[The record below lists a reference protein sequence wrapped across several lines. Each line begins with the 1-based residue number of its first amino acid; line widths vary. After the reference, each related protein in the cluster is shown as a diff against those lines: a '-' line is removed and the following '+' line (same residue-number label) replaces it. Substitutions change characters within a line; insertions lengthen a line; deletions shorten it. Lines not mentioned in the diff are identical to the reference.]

1 MTLSSWSRAV
11 LVAIA
16 ASLLSVAAAH
26 AQGYPS
32 KPIRI
37 ILPFP
42 PGSATDSIARL
53 VGKDIAD
60 TLGQPVV
67 IDNKPG
73 AGGAIAAEFV
83 AKSAPDGYTLMVASN
98 TQLAANPSLYKT
110 LSYNPVTDFAPV
122 ARLSTQPT
130 ALLVRKD
137 FPAKTLA
144 EFVAYAK
151 ANPKKLSAGY
161 GASSSQIAT
170 ARLRTLSGIEVLD
183 VPYKGIPAAVIDT
196 ISGTVDFTFGDLG
209 AAIAQV
215 KGGKLNAL
223 AVTSLT
229 RSPLTPDWP
238 AAAETYPGFE
248 VIGWHAMVAPLGTPR
263 DIRVK
268 LSDACAKALAKP
280 EVVQALAALGV
291 STAVMGPEE
300 LGQYIPAEV
309 KRWSELIKEAGI
321 TPE

>member
-1 MTLSSWSRAV
+1 MRLSSLLGAA
-11 LVAIA
+11 LCVAGA
-16 ASLLSVAAAH
+16 ALPCMET
-26 AQGYPS
+26 AQAQAYPN
-32 KPIRI
+32 KTIRI

-42 PGSATDSIARL
+42 SGSATDSIARL
-53 VGKDIAD
+53 VGKDVSE

-67 IDNKPG
+67 IENKPG

-83 AKSAPDGYTLMVASN
+83 AKSVPDGYTLMVASN

-110 LSYNPVTDFAPV
+110 LSYNPITDFAPV

-144 EFVAYAK
+144 EFVSYAK
-151 ANPKKLSAGY
+151 ANPKKLSGGY

-248 VIGWHAMVAPLGTPR
+248 VIGWHAMVAPAATPR
-263 DIRVK
+263 DIRMK
-268 LSDACAKALAKP
+268 LSEACAKALAKP
-280 EVVQALAALGV
+280 EVVQALALLGV
-291 STAVMGPEE
+291 STAVMGPDE
-300 LGQYIPAEV
+300 LGPFIPSEV

>member
-16 ASLLSVAAAH
+16 ASLLSVATAH

-60 TLGQPVV
+60 
-67 IDNKPG
+67 
-73 AGGAIAAEFV
+73 
-83 AKSAPDGYTLMVASN
+83 TLMVASN

-183 VPYKGIPAAVIDT
+183 VPYKGI
-196 ISGTVDFTFGDLG
+196 
-209 AAIAQV
+209 
-215 KGGKLNAL
+215 
-223 AVTSLT
+223 
-229 RSPLTPDWP
+229 
-238 AAAETYPGFE
+238 
-248 VIGWHAMVAPLGTPR
+248 
-263 DIRVK
+263 
-268 LSDACAKALAKP
+268 
-280 EVVQALAALGV
+280 
-291 STAVMGPEE
+291 
-300 LGQYIPAEV
+300 
-309 KRWSELIKEAGI
+309 
-321 TPE
+321 

>member
-1 MTLSSWSRAV
+1 MSSSTFSRVTLV
-11 LVAIA
+11 IA
-16 ASLLSVAAAH
+16 ACLVWATAH
-26 AQGYPS
+26 AQPYPS
-32 KPIRI
+32 RPIKI

-42 PGSATDSIARL
+42 PGSATDSIAR
-53 VGKDIAD
+53 VVSKDMAE
-60 TLGQPVV
+60 TLGQAIVV
-67 IDNKPG
+67 ENKPG

-83 AKSAPDGYTLMVASN
+83 AKSPPDGYTVMVASN
-98 TQLAANPSLYKT
+98 TQLAANPSLYKQ
-110 LSYNPVTDFAPV
+110 LSYNPVKDFAPV
-122 ARLSTQPT
+122 ARFSTQPT
-130 ALLVRKD
+130 ALLVRKE

-144 EFVAYAK
+144 EFVSYAK

-170 ARLRTLSGIEVLD
+170 ARLRTLSGIDVLD

-209 AAIAQV
+209 SAIAQV
-215 KGGKLNAL
+215 QGGKLKAL

-248 VIGWHAMVAPLGTPR
+248 VIGWHAMVAPVGTPR

-268 LSDACAKALAKP
+268 LADASAKALAKP

-291 STAVMGPEE
+291 STAPMGPDE
-300 LGQYIPAEV
+300 LGAFIPAEV